1 MVLPDTGLTGD
12 AAAAVD
18 MTPLLAL
25 QVRPR
30 AHTAGTQLRTSMLC
44 LPALAR
50 MVPLVVSSCWSLP
63 HSRRAHVPSFSLQA
77 EFAVFSS
84 SNVAAAYAFA
94 ARAHAGQFR
103 KNGQPVLTHLV
114 ATARILAELGLPE
127 EVVAAGLLHDVL
139 CDTPVTAAQLSAVL
153 PTSVVSLV
161 SRVSQLNQLSQNY
174 RDNTHS
180 LEAEAML
187 DMLTGRHAAL
197 GICTLLGHSWHCSL
211 LFD

>member
-1 MVLPDTGLTGD
+1 MHLCVLYVQGLVVLPDHTGLTGD
-12 AAAAVD
+12 AAAATVD
-18 MTPLLAL
+18 MAPL
-25 QVRPR
+25 Q
-30 AHTAGTQLRTSMLC
+30 S
-44 LPALAR
+44 
-50 MVPLVVSSCWSLP
+50 
-63 HSRRAHVPSFSLQA
+63 

-84 SNVAAAYAFA
+84 SNVAAAFAFA
-94 ARAHAGQFR
+94 ARAHAGQVR
-103 KNGQPVLTHLV
+103 KNGEPVLTHLV

-187 DMLTGRHAAL
+187 DMLTGRRVAVGRGRLAAV
-197 GICTLLGHSWHCSL
+197 
-211 LFD
+211 